1 MYLNMFGGSGLLH
14 ILAGHP
20 RLVAGFGLVGAVGL
34 LVSPVGPGTY
44 RGTAKYA
51 TAIERIVHDRG
62 TELVVANA
70 EQQAAGELNE
80 TREVLEPLVRRTIAA
95 CGAPCGDVTVDGV
108 FGDRALLEQ
117 VLVLDAIQ
125 TQVSTSAAPVTGSGK

>member
-20 RLVAGFGLVGAVGL
+20 RLVAAFGLAGAVGL
-34 LVSPVGPGTY
+34 LASPVGPGTY
-44 RGTAKYA
+44 RGTATYA
-51 TAIERIVHDRG
+51 SAIERVVHDRA
-62 TELVVANA
+62 TNFVLASA
-70 EQQAAGELNE
+70 EQQAAAEVNG
-80 TREVLEPLVRRTIAA
+80 TRETLDPIVRRTIAE
-95 CGAPCGDVTVDGV
+95 CGAPCGDVTVDAV

-125 TQVSTSAAPVTGSGK
+125 NLRPTSTQTVNGSGK